1 MTASHSVI
9 DIIVPPGYRLVRLPS
24 VASTDTGVLR
34 ALAGMWSAIA
44 AHDDRVPRG
53 VVFDLQPAR
62 TSGCSTVE
70 WDTSPVIVL
79 NLKDSDGEKLH
90 ARAILQTLLHLAAH
104 GAATGVR
111 GSEGRYHSVGFA
123 DVARKVGL
131 DVSETRIPG
140 VGYQIDGLA
149 RGTLTRYAGEI
160 RALDRAIADWN
171 PALLRKTRRDRIS
184 YSCLCDPPRRV
195 LMYANV
201 AGVGDVV
208 CSVCG
213 QPFEPSG

>member
-1 MTASHSVI
+1 MTADDSVI
-9 DIIVPPGYRLVRLPS
+9 DIVVPPGYLLVKLPS

-34 ALAGMWSAIA
+34 ALAGIWSAIA
-44 AHDDRVPRG
+44 AQDDRVPRG

-79 NLKDSDGEKLH
+79 NLKDSVGEKLH

-123 DVARKVGL
+123 DAARKVGL
-131 DVSETRIPG
+131 DVSETRTPG

-149 RGTLTRYAGEI
+149 RGTLTRYEAEI
-160 RALDRAIADWN
+160 RTLDKAIADWN

-184 YSCLCDPPRRV
+184 YSCQCDPPRRV
-195 LMYANV
+195 LMYPQIAEL
-201 AGVGDVV
+201 GDVV
-208 CSVCG
+208 CSVCRA
-213 QPFEPSG
+213 PFEPRG